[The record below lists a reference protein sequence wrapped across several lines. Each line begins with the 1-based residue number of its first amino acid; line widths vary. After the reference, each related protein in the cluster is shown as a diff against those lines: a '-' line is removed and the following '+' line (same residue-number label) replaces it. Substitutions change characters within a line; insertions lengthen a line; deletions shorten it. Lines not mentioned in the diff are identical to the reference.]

1 MTTTGTESV
10 RIPLYRHGDPIP
22 RGYALV
28 DADDAPR
35 VMQYTWRPANSGR
48 YARAKIARG
57 FERVYLH
64 QFIAGTTNVDHRTGN
79 GLDNRRLNLRACT
92 RAQNLQNMRLPRTNK
107 SGYKGVRPVRGSR
120 RYKATITANGQRVHL
135 GYHDTPEQAASA
147 YNQAARRLHG
157 EFAHLNVIEGR

>member
-1 MTTTGTESV
+1 MTTIGTESV
-10 RIPLYRHGDPIP
+10 RIPLYRRGDPIP

-64 QFIAGTTNVDHRTGN
+64 QFIAGTTNVDHRNGN

-107 SGYKGVRPVRGSR
+107 SGYTKQRSRPTGRGSTLAITTRLSKR
-120 RYKATITANGQRVHL
+120 RPPITRRRGA
-135 GYHDTPEQAASA
+135 YMASS
-147 YNQAARRLHG
+147 L
-157 EFAHLNVIEGR
+157 I